1 MRCRSKIVTEDVMK
15 KQKMN
20 KKKNLIFQLISTF
33 LLILFIS
40 NQAFP
45 QNPSYRNRSMGMDE
59 SNLPEQR
66 TPLLNSNLNL
76 RDIPY
81 KIVYES
87 YQETGGSSNWEICKI
102 DADGSNFINLTN
114 TPDRDEFYPHSSPDG
129 TKISFV
135 AVEGDSLENRSRN
148 VYIINIDGSGLT
160 KIAENAYQPCWSSD
174 GKQIAYLKGEYS
186 RYSSSS
192 WANRGIE
199 IYDLKTKKVKEHPNP
214 QLGMLFN
221 LCWSPDGNWFT
232 ATSRAHYRGGSNIAF
247 RADDNT
253 EMSLSIRGCRPDIS
267 PDGEQ
272 IAWGLSD
279 HVLMIGSLDLSS
291 SLNNVTDQN
300 AVIACQNDY
309 KIYHVDWSPDG
320 KYLTFSYGPSSG
332 DQAIGRRA
340 PGWNICICDLETG
353 VWVQITSDGQHNKE
367 PDWVPAGIIVSK
379 KS

>member
-1 MRCRSKIVTEDVMK
+1 
-15 KQKMN
+15 MN
-20 KKKNLIFQLISTF
+20 IKKNLIFQMISTF

-40 NQAFP
+40 NQIFP
-45 QNPSYRNRSMGMDE
+45 QRSSYRNRSMGMDE

-66 TPLLNSNLNL
+66 IPLEGSKLSLSDL
-76 RDIPY
+76 PY

-87 YQETGGSSNWEICKI
+87 YLDTRGVSNWEICLI
-102 DADGSNFINLTN
+102 DAEGSNFINLTN

-135 AVEGDSLENRSRN
+135 AVEGDSFENRSRN
-148 VYIINIDGSGLT
+148 VYFMNIDGSGLT
-160 KIAENAYQPCWSSD
+160 KIAENAYQPCWSGD

-199 IYDLKTKKVKEHPNP
+199 IYDLMTKKVKEHPNP

-221 LCWSPDGNWFT
+221 LCWSPDGSWFT
-232 ATSRAHYRGGSNIAF
+232 ATSRARSRGGSNIAF

-267 PDGEQ
+267 PDGKRV
-272 IAWGLSD
+272 AWGLSD
-279 HVLMIGSLDLSS
+279 HVLMTGNLDLSS
-291 SLNNVTDQN
+291 SLNNVTDQK
-300 AVIACQNDY
+300 AVIACQNDF

-320 KYLTFSYGPSSG
+320 KYLTFSYGPAGG
-332 DQAIGRRA
+332 DQAVGRKA
-340 PGWNICICDLETG
+340 AGWNICICDLETG
-353 VWVQITSDGQHNKE
+353 EWVQITSDGQHNKE
-367 PDWVPAGIIVSK
+367 PDWVPVRMSVSK